1 MEDLQ
6 VMVTLFVIVIVGY
19 ILRRLDYLGGDFDKK
34 LSSLIMNVSCPML
47 ILSSV
52 MGDRLPDR
60 NLILPLLGVGFSTYI
75 ILCFVAVLAPR
86 LISRDTAERG
96 MIGFAVMFANVGFI
110 GYPIVASIFNSQAI
124 FYAALLNMPGTLFIF
139 TIGVMLV
146 KGEFSCEAFSWK
158 LFLTP
163 MMIASY
169 IAAII
174 VAFDIHVPEAIG
186 KPVSLLGSITVPGSL
201 MVIGSSLAGIKFGN
215 MFSDVKVY
223 AATLLRLVIIP
234 LALYALFRVCSV
246 NELVNE
252 INTVVIAMP
261 TAAFGVMFCMKY
273 NRDEKMMTEITFMT
287 TVLSVITIPLLHV
300 FIQSLK

>member
-1 MEDLQ
+1 
-6 VMVTLFVIVIVGY
+6 MVTLFVIVIVGY

-34 LSSLIMNVSCPML
+34 LSSLIIDVSCPML

-52 MGDRLPDR
+52 MGDRLHDR